1 MSYKNTSIGQKKFSN
16 HAVRQTVKHEK
27 STAKKTQGK
36 SIWEP
41 QKEKGYL
48 DHWKDPSECK
58 TKSFY
63 YPEISKNTPQKDIVN
78 KLHKIEKPTKN
89 PYITQITMEEL
100 KSQQQ
105 LLNMET
111 EKFNEQQ
118 KAPSPQLKV
127 RGVPVLAQI
136 VVNKKAHKTYL
147 YDDNGNFVKS
157 YPDAVGKPETPTPS
171 GLLYVTRI
179 GNAPYNQADDTTKV
193 KKTPSDYG
201 PHVIYDRFLDAKS
214 GNTTISGTFLH
225 GTNAPSSIGGN
236 RSHGCV
242 RHKNSDIEALV
253 HSKLVN
259 PGDFIKIE

>member
-1 MSYKNTSIGQKKFSN
+1 MGEKSTLIGQKKFSN
-16 HAVRQTVKHEK
+16 PAVKQTVKPEK
-27 STAKKTQGK
+27 SSAKKIQGK
-36 SIWEP
+36 SIWESSP
-41 QKEKGYL
+41 EKGYVKQ
-48 DHWKDPSECK
+48 WKYPEECK
-58 TKSFY
+58 VKTFK
-63 YPEISKNTPQKDIVN
+63 YPEIDKQTRQKNVVDRLYEID
-78 KLHKIEKPTKN
+78 KPTKD
-89 PYITQITMEEL
+89 PYITQITMDEL
-100 KSQQQ
+100 KSHQHMLDPQI
-105 LLNMET
+105 

-118 KAPSPQLKV
+118 KVPSPQLKV

-147 YDDNGNFVKS
+147 YDDNGKFVKNYS
-157 YPDAVGKPETPTPS
+157 DAVGKPETPTPS

-179 GNAPYNQADDTTKV
+179 GNAPYNHADDTQKV